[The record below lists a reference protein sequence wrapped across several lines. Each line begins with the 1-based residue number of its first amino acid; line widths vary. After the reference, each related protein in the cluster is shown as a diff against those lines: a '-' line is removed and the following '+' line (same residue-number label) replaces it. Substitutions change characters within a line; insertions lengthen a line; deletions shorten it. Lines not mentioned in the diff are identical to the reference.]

1 MFKGQ
6 RGPLGCPET
15 SAPIYQSAPRNI
27 PRKGKISIGD
37 VFIVLTELF
46 FDTYSYEN
54 VRRHRLLR
62 KANCTCHSIQLPAS
76 KGEEGY
82 IIPPGKILLF
92 ATTTPDAVKNS
103 SYFGKAAGV
112 WAHSRYLRVTKRAH
126 LILAANTASWLDPYP
141 SGLLWLLYVLPGLKT
156 NKSTFCPH
164 STFVCFVW
172 I

>member
-1 MFKGQ
+1 MRVISAYHRSVNEIFALLGRWQHRLVVTDVSGQPIGPMFKGQ

-62 KANCTCHSIQLPAS
+62 KANCTCHSIQLPAG

-82 IIPPGKILLF
+82 NPSGKDSALRHYKAGCSEKQQLLRQSGRSMGSLSISKGDKACTF
-92 ATTTPDAVKNS
+92 NS
-103 SYFGKAAGV
+103 SRQHRFMA
-112 WAHSRYLRVTKRAH
+112 
-126 LILAANTASWLDPYP
+126 
-141 SGLLWLLYVLPGLKT
+141 
-156 NKSTFCPH
+156 
-164 STFVCFVW
+164 
-172 I
+172 